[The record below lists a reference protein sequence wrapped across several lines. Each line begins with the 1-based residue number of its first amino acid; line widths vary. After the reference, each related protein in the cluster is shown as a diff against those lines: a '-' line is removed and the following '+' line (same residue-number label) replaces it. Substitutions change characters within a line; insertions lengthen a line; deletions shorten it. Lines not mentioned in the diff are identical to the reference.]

1 MIGLIKLLILRH
13 TNKNTIMEQNKNANA
28 ILFHI
33 EHSKPIEISE
43 FITSLNAIGN
53 LFSSFAKKNGD
64 CKESAKSKLYVEKI
78 EDGCIDIILCEVV
91 AAGMLPFMENMNVIL
106 EFSSYVKNVID
117 YLTKGEGTK
126 PELDFN
132 ECKGFKEL
140 MTVTAG
146 DNNGS
151 TEIGAINK
159 TDKGNVYNNCTFNF
173 QESNSAQNQ
182 LEKRIESIKS
192 VQPITDVYA
201 RQLMTIYQ
209 MRSDMGTDKG
219 NKAVIDSISQNKLSV
234 VFETDELK
242 EKILHSDSNP
252 TKKGFLVDVVLLTA
266 QDKIVAYKVTALHDI
281 IDLE

>member
-1 MIGLIKLLILRH
+1 ME
-13 TNKNTIMEQNKNANA
+13 KNQNVNA

-43 FITSLNAIGN
+43 FVTSLNAIGS

-64 CKESAKSKLYVEKI
+64 CKEAAKSKLYVEKI
-78 EDGCIDIILCEVV
+78 EEGCIDIILCEVFV
-91 AAGMLPFMENMNVIL
+91 AGMLPFMENMNVIL

-117 YLTKGEGTK
+117 YLTKGKGTK

-140 MTVTAG
+140 MNVTAG

-159 TDKGNVYNNCTFNF
+159 ADKLNVYNNCTFNF

-182 LEKRIESIKS
+182 LERRIEEIKS
-192 VQPITDVYA
+192 VQPVVDMYS

-209 MRSDMGTDKG
+209 MRSDMDTDKG
-219 NKAVIDSISQNKLSV
+219 NKAVIDSISSKKLAV

-242 EKILHSDSNP
+242 ERILHSDPNP
-252 TKKGFLVDVVLLTA
+252 TKKAFLVDVVLQTVNG
-266 QDKIVAYKVTALHDI
+266 KTVAYKVMALHDV